1 MNRKKITVR
10 VAKLEDAEAL
20 LKIYAPY
27 IKQTAITFEYEAP
40 SVEEFRGRIEQILK
54 KYPYL
59 VAEQDG
65 ELIGY
70 AYAGTFNERA
80 ASDRSVETAIYV
92 REDVRKEGIGR
103 MLYEALESIL
113 SRQHILNLNACI
125 AYTEADDPYLTKNS
139 VQFHEHMGYR
149 FAGQFH
155 KCGYKFERWYD
166 LVWMEKHIGEHTNK
180 PKDVRW
186 FEEIMSDYD
195 EEE

>member
-1 MNRKKITVR
+1 MNREKTTIR
-10 VAKLEDAEAL
+10 IAKPEDAEEL

-27 IKQTAITFEYEAP
+27 VKHTAITFEYEVP
-40 SVEEFRGRIEQILK
+40 SVEAFRSRIEQILK

-59 VAEQDG
+59 AAERDG
-65 ELIGY
+65 RLAGY

-92 REDVRKEGIGR
+92 REDARKDGVGR
-103 MLYEALESIL
+103 MLYEALEKIL
-113 SRQHILNLNACI
+113 CKQHILNLNACI
-125 AYTEADDPYLTKNS
+125 AYAETEDPYLTKNS

-155 KCGYKFERWYD
+155 KCGYKFGRWYD
-166 LVWMEKHIGEHTNK
+166 LVWMEKYIGEHTSQ

-186 FEEIMSDYD
+186 FEEIMSGYK
-195 EEE
+195 EE

>member
-1 MNRKKITVR
+1 MNRKQIIVR
-10 VAKLEDAEAL
+10 IAKPEDAEAL

-27 IKQTAITFEYEAP
+27 IQQTAITFEYEVP
-40 SVEEFRGRIEQILK
+40 SAEEFRGRIERILR

-80 ASDRSVETAIYV
+80 ASARSVETAIYV
-92 REDVRKEGIGR
+92 REDERKDGIGR
-103 MLYEALESIL
+103 RLYEALESIL

-125 AYTEADDPYLTKNS
+125 AYTEAEDPYLTKNS
-139 VQFHEHMGYR
+139 VQFHEHMGYHFVGR
-149 FAGQFH
+149 FH
-155 KCGYKFERWYD
+155 KCGYKFGRWYD
-166 LVWMEKHIGEHTNK
+166 LVWMEKHIGEHTSS

-186 FEEIMSDYD
+186 FEEIMSDD
-195 EEE
+195 SEE

>member
-10 VAKLEDAEAL
+10 IAKLEDAEAL

-27 IKQTAITFEYEAP
+27 IKQTAITFEYEVP
-40 SVEEFRGRIEQILK
+40 SVEEFCGRIERILK

-80 ASDRSVETAIYV
+80 ASERSVETAIYV
-92 REDVRKEGIGR
+92 REDVRKDGVGR

-125 AYTEADDPYLTKNS
+125 AYTEAEDPYLTKNS
-139 VQFHEHMGYR
+139 VQFHEHMGYHFVGR
-149 FAGQFH
+149 FH
-155 KCGYKFERWYD
+155 KCGYKFGRWYD
-166 LVWMEKHIGEHTNK
+166 LVWMEKHIGEHTSN

-186 FEEIMSDYD
+186 FEKIISDGS
-195 EEE
+195 EE

>member
-1 MNRKKITVR
+1 MDRKKIIVR
-10 VAKLEDAEAL
+10 IAKPEDAEAL

-27 IKQTAITFEYEAP
+27 IKQTAITFEYEVP
-40 SVEEFRGRIEQILK
+40 SEEEFRGRIERILR

-92 REDVRKEGIGR
+92 REDVRKDGVGR

-125 AYTEADDPYLTKNS
+125 AYAEDDDPYLTKNS
-139 VQFHEHMGYR
+139 VQFHEHMGYHFVGR
-149 FAGQFH
+149 FH
-155 KCGYKFERWYD
+155 KCGYKFGRWYD
-166 LVWMEKHIGEHTNK
+166 LVWMEKHIGEHTSN

-186 FEEIMSDYD
+186 FEEIISDD
-195 EEE
+195 SEE

>member
-54 KYPYL
+54 KYAYL